1 MVSRQQ
7 RKPTLTV
14 RPVSQVTSGSRPDSN
29 YGGARPDSS
38 YKAQQDD
45 ERMFDSPDGGSTD
58 PYAQL
63 GALADYQVDQPR
75 PRGFSRAGDEDL
87 LS

>member
-1 MVSRQQ
+1 MAHRQQ
-7 RKPTLTV
+7 RKPTLTT
-14 RPVSQVTSGSRPDSN
+14 RPVSQVTES
-29 YGGARPDSS
+29 ARPESS
-38 YKAQQDD
+38 YKAQQEAD
-45 ERMFDSPDGGSTD
+45 RFDSPVGASAD

-75 PRGFSRAGDEDL
+75 PRGFSRSGDEDL

>member
-1 MVSRQQ
+1 MAPRQQ
-7 RKPTLTV
+7 RKPTLSV
-14 RPVSQVTSGSRPDSN
+14 RPVSQVTD
-29 YGGARPDSS
+29 ARPDSS
-38 YKAQQDD
+38 YKAPQEDD
-45 ERMFDSPDGGSTD
+45 QMFDSPGGGSTD

-63 GALADYQVDQPR
+63 GALAGYQVDQPR